1 LYEYYPDSGRTRIT
15 NDTNDRGKIKTPTLR
30 NVALTAPYMHDGSIQ
45 TVEEVISHFASGGKS
60 HSQKSDLIVDFEI
73 SEKEKAELL
82 SFLSSLTD
90 KTFISDTTLSNPF

>member
-1 LYEYYPDSGRTRIT
+1 
-15 NDTNDRGKIKTPTLR
+15 
-30 NVALTAPYMHDGSIQ
+30 MHDGSIQ